1 MYTLGGFGFEVA
13 QGVAKICD
21 WDLSIV
27 ETKFKEC
34 WDFKY
39 PGIGMMRG
47 NFHGCMTYTHTYGV
61 RPRMLDFSNGI
72 LQNNKP
78 AGMLV
83 RLDENGEPEIK
94 GTDNLDGITIADVR
108 GWAPTDDALNFVNN
122 TCSGK
127 PWGNYNMLIPEKN
140 GNDAAMK
147 MMLDKRADGTYE
159 ADAVWLYADQAKN
172 YNCTNAREKNLP
184 ISWDCNI
191 WDGFG
196 TKFAYIHTGMF
207 NHAING
213 TTLTISRKGSGLND
227 IVNPCI

>member
-1 MYTLGGFGFEVA
+1 
-13 QGVAKICD
+13 
-21 WDLSIV
+21 
-27 ETKFKEC
+27 
-34 WDFKY
+34 
-39 PGIGMMRG
+39 MMRG

-94 GTDNLDGITIADVR
+94 GTDNLEGVNIADVR

-127 PWGNYNMLIPEKN
+127 PWGKYNMLIPNKN

-159 ADAVWLYADQAKN
+159 ADAVWLYADQA
-172 YNCTNAREKNLP
+172 
-184 ISWDCNI
+184 
-191 WDGFG
+191 
-196 TKFAYIHTGMF
+196 
-207 NHAING
+207 
-213 TTLTISRKGSGLND
+213 
-227 IVNPCI
+227 